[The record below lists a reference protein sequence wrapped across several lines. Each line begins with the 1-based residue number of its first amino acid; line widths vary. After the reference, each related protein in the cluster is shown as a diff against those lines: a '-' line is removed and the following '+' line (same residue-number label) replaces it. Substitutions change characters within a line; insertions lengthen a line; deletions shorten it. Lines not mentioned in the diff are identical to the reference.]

1 MRAFLATVGI
11 AVAAS
16 HAVWAQEHRH
26 TDDLGTVAF
35 SVSCNAD
42 AQTRMSRAVAMLHSF
57 WFPEA
62 RRAFESVVQAD
73 PGCGVAYWGVA
84 MTHFGNPMAGGSTA
98 EGQAAGWD
106 AAQKAVSIGGGSD
119 RDRAY
124 IDAAVALFQDHT
136 SLSNRARMLKYEASL
151 KSIVDRFPDDGE
163 AQIFHAIF
171 RVANAPPT
179 DLTFA
184 QQKDAAQLLTRL
196 YRQQPK
202 HPGLAHYIIHAFDS
216 PALARL
222 ALDAARQYAEIA
234 PAAPHALHMPSH
246 IFTRLGY
253 WDESIKTNRHSA
265 DLEPTPGGKSHP
277 LDYMVYAY
285 LQQGR
290 DAAAL
295 AVIQEIGGNTTGEYS
310 IGALGSYNALAMPAR
325 FALEREDWK
334 AAASLRVSSAARS
347 AEAAVTHF
355 AKGLGAARFGDV
367 ALAKEE
373 AAVLEAIVADLRAQK
388 DPYWPIVVDAQRLA
402 VSAWVAHAEGRHVD
416 ALRLAREAADKEDV
430 VEKHPI
436 TPGPLIPARELLGD
450 ILMAHNQPSEA
461 LVAYE
466 ATLKRE
472 PNRTRTI
479 VGAARAARAAGQ
491 NDLARRYYRSVVD
504 IMDPHAMRPEL
515 EEAKT
520 FVSQRHTLGGT
531 ESLIER
537 KRESS
542 NQ

>member
-11 AVAAS
+11 AVAAAY
-16 HAVWAQEHRH
+16 AVWAQEHQH
-26 TDDLGTVAF
+26 TDELGTVAF
-35 SVSCNAD
+35 SVSCNAE
-42 AQTRMSRAVAMLHSF
+42 AQTRMNRAVAMLHSF

-62 RRAFESVVQAD
+62 RKTFESVVQAD
-73 PGCGVAYWGVA
+73 PGCGIAYWGVA

-106 AAQKAVSIGGGSD
+106 AAQKAASIGGKND

-124 IDAAVALFQDHT
+124 IDAAVALFQDHAT
-136 SLSNRARMLKYEASL
+136 LNNRARMLKYEVSM
-151 KSIVDRFPDDGE
+151 KSIVDRFPDDTEG
-163 AQIFHAIF
+163 QIFHAIF

-179 DLTFA
+179 DLTFT

-216 PALARL
+216 PPLANL
-222 ALDAARQYAEIA
+222 ALDAARQYAGIA

-253 WDESIKTNRHSA
+253 WDESIKTNRRAA

-277 LDYMVYAY
+277 MDYMVYAY

-295 AVIQEIGGNTTGEYS
+295 AVLKEIGGNTTGEY
-310 IGALGSYNALAMPAR
+310 IAGALGSYNALAMPAR
-325 FALEREDWK
+325 FALERDDWK
-334 AAASLRVSSAARS
+334 GAASLKVTLAAPA
-347 AEAAVTHF
+347 AEAVAVTHF
-355 AKGLGAARFGDV
+355 AKGLGAARSGDV
-367 ALAKEE
+367 ALAKQEV
-373 AAVLEAIVADLRAQK
+373 AALAKIVADLTARK
-388 DPYWPIVVDAQRLA
+388 DAYWPIVVDAQRMA
-402 VSAWVAHAEGRHVD
+402 VSAWVAHVEGRHAD
-416 ALRLAREAADKEDV
+416 ALRLARQAADKEEL
-430 VEKHPI
+430 VEKHPV

-450 ILMAHNQPSEA
+450 ILMVHNEPAQA

-479 VGAARAARAAGQ
+479 LGAARAAKAAGQ
-491 NDLARRYYRSVVD
+491 NDVAKKYYRSVID
-504 IMDPHAMRPEL
+504 ILDPRTTRPEL
-515 EEAKT
+515 AEAKA
-520 FVSQRHTLGGT
+520 FV
-531 ESLIER
+531 
-537 KRESS
+537 
-542 NQ
+542 